1 MRSPRVDPPGLVEL
15 GDVVALIRDSVD
27 PRTLADDS
35 IYVGL
40 DDIASNSGEI
50 VGISQIRSVKSKVS
64 RFEAGDVLYGR
75 LRPYLNKVAAPDRD
89 GAASGE
95 LLVLRP
101 SPLILP
107 AFLQR
112 VLLSAPFVRY
122 ASTRTKGDRP
132 RTSFK
137 AIASFAFELPTLEA
151 QSAICAQIERLAAA
165 GAQLTETLLSLKE
178 HARHLVEGMRSH
190 LLSGPVERGDA
201 VVRLADVA
209 ERIQY
214 GTARKSHA
222 EPGGL
227 PVLRIPNV
235 VSGEITLDD
244 LKYGY
249 FTKAERAKLSLE
261 PGDILVV
268 RSNGS
273 LGLVGRAAIT
283 GKSERGFLFAG
294 YLLRIRPSP
303 AIRGDFLLQA
313 LKSRRVRRLIEQA
326 ARSSSGVNNL
336 NAAQLGAL
344 PIHVP
349 DREAQQRAATILATL
364 EQTQRALTSRIDRL
378 NEGGSTLLR
387 AAQVAWLGGDL
398 RAGLG
403 DILRSPTAPV
413 DRPSLRDEAPA
424 FNAGIAM
431 LTDPLRH
438 LSENPDSIPE
448 GGTTFTALMQAV
460 QADYDLLRDA
470 VFEMMSSEPPSLAQ
484 RFEVDG
490 DEMLLVRPS

>member
-1 MRSPRVDPPGLVEL
+1 MRSPHIDAPGLVEL
-15 GDVVALIRDSVD
+15 GDVVALVRDGAD
-27 PRTLADDS
+27 PRTLADDT
-35 IYVGL
+35 IFLGL

-50 VGISQIRSVKSKVS
+50 VSFSEIRSIKSKVS
-64 RFEAGDVLYGR
+64 RFEAGDILYGR
-75 LRPYLNKVAAPDRD
+75 LRPYLNKVAAPEHD

-107 AFLQR
+107 AFLHR

-122 ASTRTKGDRP
+122 ASARTKGDRP
-132 RTSFK
+132 RISFK
-137 AIASFAFELPTLEA
+137 AIASFAFELPTLEV
-151 QSAICAQIERLAAA
+151 QSAMSEQIERLAVA
-165 GAQLTETLLSLKE
+165 GAQLTAMLLSLSE
-178 HARHLVEGMRSH
+178 HADQLIEGVRSH
-190 LLSGPVERGDA
+190 LFSGPVERGDA
-201 VVRLADVA
+201 VVRLADVV

-214 GTARKSHA
+214 GTAKKSHV
-222 EPGGL
+222 EPGGI

-235 VSGEITLDD
+235 VSGKITLDD

-249 FTKAERAKLSLE
+249 FTKAERVKLELE

-283 GKSERGFLFAG
+283 GRSEQGLLFAG

-303 AIRGDFLLQA
+303 AIIADFLLQT

-349 DREAQQRAATILATL
+349 DREAQQRAVTILAAL
-364 EQTQRALTSRIDRL
+364 EQAQQLLVGQIDRL
-378 NEGGSTLLR
+378 NDGGSTLLR
-387 AAQVAWLGGDL
+387 AAQIAWLGGDM
-398 RAGLG
+398 RAGLPHTLG
-403 DILRSPTAPV
+403 PV
-413 DRPSLRDEAPA
+413 HLTTDRPGLPDEAPA
-424 FNAGIAM
+424 FNARSAM

-438 LSENPDSIPE
+438 LSENIESVPE
-448 GGTTFTALMQAV
+448 GGITFKALMQTIQV
-460 QADYDLLRDA
+460 DYDVLRDA

-484 RFEVDG
+484 CFDVDRG
-490 DEMLLVRPS
+490 EMLLVRPS